1 MSTSREMRMRIKSIR
16 NLSQVTH
23 ALETI
28 SASKVRKAIQ
38 VVQATQPYAEKAW
51 KVLVHLVRQPGHDN
65 LHPLLTERKKINRVL
80 IILVSSDRG
89 LAGSYDVNIVR
100 ETLSFESSL
109 GKEVQYITIGKK
121 GREMLRRRGKYILA
135 EFSDI
140 PVSPNFSDLS
150 SIGMLAVDHFC
161 SGDVDQVFLAYTRF
175 FSKSEQR
182 VMIEKILPLSISP
195 IQQQKIASGQNISN
209 AVFIYEPDERAL
221 LDSIIPKFIAL
232 QIYQGILSASASEQ
246 TARMIAMMNATDN
259 ANSLAVSLQLEMN
272 KMRQQSIT
280 SELLDIAG
288 GAEALRA
295 KN

>member
-1 MSTSREMRMRIKSIR
+1 MSNSREMRLRIKSIR

-38 VVQATQPYAEKAW
+38 AVQATHPYAEKAW
-51 KVLVHLVRQPGHDN
+51 ELLVHLGRQPAHDN
-65 LHPLLTERKKINRVL
+65 LHPLLVERSAANNL
-80 IILVSSDRG
+80 LAIIVSSDRG
-89 LAGSYDVNIVR
+89 LAGSYDINIIR
-100 ETLSFESSL
+100 ETMAFDEKH
-109 GKEVQYITIGKK
+109 GKSVKYITIGKK

-140 PVSPNFSDLS
+140 PIAPVFNDLS
-150 SIGMLAVDHFC
+150 TIGYLAVEQFLEKE
-161 SGDVDQVFLAYTRF
+161 VDQVYLIYTKF
-175 FSKSEQR
+175 FSKAEQKII
-182 VMIEKILPLSISP
+182 IEKILPLTLPPRNDNKSSP
-195 IQQQKIASGQNISN
+195 RSN
-209 AVFIYEPDERAL
+209 ETNSVFIYEPDETAL
-221 LDSIIPKFIAL
+221 LDSIIPKFVSL

-246 TARMIAMMNATDN
+246 TARMIAMMNATEN
-259 ANSLAVSLQLEMN
+259 ADSLAVSLQLEMN

-295 KN
+295 DK